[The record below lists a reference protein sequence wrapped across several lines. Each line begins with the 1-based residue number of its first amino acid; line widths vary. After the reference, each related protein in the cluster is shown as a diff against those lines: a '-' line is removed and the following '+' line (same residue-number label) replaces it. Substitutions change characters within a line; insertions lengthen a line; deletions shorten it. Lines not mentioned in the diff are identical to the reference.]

1 MERSMFNSIIS
12 ITTALI
18 ILVSSFFLWQQFNN
32 EEGMLI
38 AESYGELPLS
48 IKDNNYDNFLYGESI
63 QEEEIIINYKNMN
76 NINRK
81 EKFYLIVDTTSSI
94 NELDLSFTING
105 TKYNINELKSEINNG
120 YRCYFIETLN
130 FNAYEEKKL
139 NINFERKNDISNN
152 SYILYSFQI
161 I

>member
-1 MERSMFNSIIS
+1 MERSIFNSIIS

-18 ILVSSFFLWQQFNN
+18 ILVSSFMLWQRFNN
-32 EEGMLI
+32 EEGKLI

-48 IKDNNYDNFLYGESI
+48 MKDNNYDTFLYGEYI
-63 QEEEIIINYKNMN
+63 EEQDIIINYKNMN

-81 EKFYLIVDTTSSI
+81 ENFYLIVDPESSI

-105 TKYNINELKSEINNG
+105 TNYNLSELNSEINNG
-120 YRCYFIETLN
+120 YRCYLIEVLS
-130 FNAYEEKKL
+130 FSAYEEKEL
-139 NINFERKNDISNN
+139 TINFKKETNIKYN
-152 SYILYSFQI
+152 SYLLYNFQI